1 MPNQVV
7 DEMLLRVASGDFYI
21 VCPDDE
27 VSRDM
32 DAKRII
38 WAAQDITDNRPPLSR
53 WHVDWSDM
61 FKKFE
66 LE

>member
-1 MPNQVV
+1 
-7 DEMLLRVASGDFYI
+7 VANGDFYI

-38 WAAQDITDNRPPLSR
+38 WAAQDITENRPPLSR
-53 WHVDWSDM
+53 WHADWSDM